1 MKYDYIIKA
10 VQRLKRRYKTNDIY
24 ELCRRMKIIL
34 SEVPMGTGKNA
45 VKGFYIRNARKKV
58 ITVNR
63 DLPEIVRRYI
73 IAHELGHAVLHENG
87 GISCFQD
94 VAMYDVSSLMEKEAN
109 LFAAEILM
117 EDAEV
122 LLLLGESRDFYYT
135 ASLLE
140 VPPEFLEFKFR
151 MMRQKGYALPEA
163 PITARSNFLKAV
175 PIPEDC
181 PIDFRE
187 K

>member
-1 MKYDYIIKA
+1 MKYDYIIRA
-10 VQRLKRRYKTNDIY
+10 VRRLKKRHKTNDIY
-24 ELCRRMKIIL
+24 ELCRKMKIIL
-34 SEVPMGTGKNA
+34 NEVPMGTGKNA

-58 ITVNR
+58 ITVNS
-63 DLPEIVRRYI
+63 DLPEIVQRYI

-94 VAMYDVSSLMEKEAN
+94 IAMYDVSSIMEKEAN

-122 LLLLGESRDFYYT
+122 LMILGESRDFYYT

-151 MMRQKGYALPEA
+151 LMRQKGYTLPEA
-163 PITARSNFLKAV
+163 PIIAQSNFLKVV
-175 PIPEDC
+175 PFPEHY
-181 PIDFRE
+181 PIDPP
-187 K
+187 